1 MLYAGSNLDK
11 ARKIFVTTVKHR
23 PRIKLTIRQQTRVLQ
38 RTPDERAGPLKDSAA
53 SAGPSA
59 RNVNQSSVKF
69 SIFRPIEGRP
79 LFSEPPGIQTA
90 RAPAI

>member
-1 MLYAGSNLDK
+1 MLINPLLAAAIIEFVVGGF
-11 ARKIFVTTVKHR
+11 IFIADDHVAIANRGAAVVDLGLVK
-23 PRIKLTIRQQTRVLQ
+23 T
-38 RTPDERAGPLKDSAA
+38 
-53 SAGPSA
+53 
-59 RNVNQSSVKF
+59 SSVKF